1 MTSIVIYAT
10 KKGSTGLYAKT
21 FAEKNDYQIF
31 EYTQAPPEELASAE
45 KIFYFGSVYAGNVL
59 GLDEL
64 KKKIST
70 SQQITII
77 SVGLTSKNDQEK
89 LAEIHNGIMKIF
101 PEAKMFHLRG
111 RLEKEQLKLPEKLIV
126 KMISKASKKK
136 AAHEKLNIEEAIE
149 KVADIGSVDYIN
161 LEELEIIK

>member
-1 MTSIVIYAT
+1 
-10 KKGSTGLYAKT
+10 
-21 FAEKNDYQIF
+21 
-31 EYTQAPPEELASAE
+31 
-45 KIFYFGSVYAGNVL
+45 
-59 GLDEL
+59 
-64 KKKIST
+64 
-70 SQQITII
+70 
-77 SVGLTSKNDQEK
+77 
-89 LAEIHNGIMKIF
+89 MKIF

-149 KVADIGSVDYIN
+149 KVADVGSVDYIN